1 METKEMKR
9 EEMIPPKANDS
20 EVYAN
25 GEADGKI
32 AAAVAGA
39 GHLTRT
45 IVDALPDV
53 GEADENTIYML
64 KKTGDTDDPDTDD
77 QDGYDEYDEYCVI
90 EGKWEK
96 IGDTVEEPTEEK
108 KPEEIEDHDEMMD
121 YLEEHYT
128 MEQVMQVYKHA
139 KEILQIMESTW
150 KSTVLTYKVNHEQ
163 IERLVQIN
171 RERRTAKPETPI
183 LDKDGK
189 EIPYDPCNGVL
200 TMTEQEVVDLF
211 GEDHPII
218 GVTHELTLD
227 RIHEVYEDFYN
238 WAHALQ
244 EFREIDRM
252 YIEYTDAKEAEQ
264 LQILKESAEKE
275 EDPERKHVIELAI
288 RQYYNKI
295 YLAFLAEPIPME
307 RIQSVVQR
315 LGNAEKAQY
324 ILKRAADKLKQM
336 KVSAQFIP
344 EIVKFESTFLP
355 EEYHCCDGVLL
366 LYFCDMIVHCDVH
379 DAKDQN
385 RNNAIYMTIMLDRFI
400 RNMLKDDVKEQIKQ
414 NLLVFEQKF
423 VDLVPKPESKETI
436 TPPIDNPTEFQ
447 PVSE

>member
-1 METKEMKR
+1 METKEMER
-9 EEMIPPKANDS
+9 EEMIPPKANASD
-20 EVYAN
+20 VYTK

-53 GEADENTIYML
+53 GDADENTIYML

-288 RQYYNKI
+288 QQYYNKI
-295 YLAFLAEPIPME
+295 YLAFLAEPIPLE

-315 LGNAEKAQY
+315 LGNA
-324 ILKRAADKLKQM
+324 
-336 KVSAQFIP
+336 
-344 EIVKFESTFLP
+344 
-355 EEYHCCDGVLL
+355 
-366 LYFCDMIVHCDVH
+366 
-379 DAKDQN
+379 
-385 RNNAIYMTIMLDRFI
+385 
-400 RNMLKDDVKEQIKQ
+400 
-414 NLLVFEQKF
+414 
-423 VDLVPKPESKETI
+423 
-436 TPPIDNPTEFQ
+436 
-447 PVSE
+447 